1 MNNTWVIVILGLA
14 AVAVFVMY
22 QNMQASAAQVTQLT
36 AQLKTA
42 QAALQTANGKVQQSG
57 TLGGELSGILQNIF

>member
-57 TLGGELSGILQNIF
+57 HWLCFYGR

>member
-1 MNNTWVIVILGLA
+1 
-14 AVAVFVMY
+14 MY